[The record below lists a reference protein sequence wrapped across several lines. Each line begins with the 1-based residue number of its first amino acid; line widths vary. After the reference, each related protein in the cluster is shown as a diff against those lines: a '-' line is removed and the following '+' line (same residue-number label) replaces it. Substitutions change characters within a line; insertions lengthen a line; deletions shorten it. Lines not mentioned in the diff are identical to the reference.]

1 MKRLRPQLS
10 YANVIATLALF
21 LALAG
26 GAVAASHLG
35 KNSVGS
41 KQLKKNAV
49 TTAKIKK
56 QAVTGAKV
64 KKDTL
69 TGTQINEAK
78 LGTVPNANHAV
89 SADTVASEPTHFIGA
104 PGEPPFSSGSSN
116 APGEMGVVFPR
127 AGFFKDQ
134 AGVVHLQ
141 GIVKVGPTLPILFTL
156 PPGFRPAQNTIA
168 IQNAFCFGNCE
179 TDEGGDEETYT
190 RVLMVG
196 SGVVLEKLDLSGDVL
211 ASGEEGVVSLE
222 GITFRAES

>member
-1 MKRLRPQLS
+1 MPARRPSPAMIVAL
-10 YANVIATLALF
+10 IALVCALTGT
-21 LALAG
+21 AW
-26 GAVAASHLG
+26 AALG

-49 TTAKIKK
+49 VTAKIKK
-56 QAVTGAKV
+56 GAVTGAKV

-104 PGEPPFSSGSSN
+104 PGEPPFFGGASN
-116 APGEMGVVFPR
+116 APGELGVVFPR
-127 AGFFKDQ
+127 VGFFKDQ

-141 GIVKVGPTLPILFTL
+141 GIVKVGKGIPILFTL
-156 PPGFRPAQNTIA
+156 PPGFRPAQNTVA
-168 IQNAFCFGNCE
+168 IQNAFCAEDCE
-179 TDEGGDEETYT
+179 TDEAGDEETYT

-196 SGVVLEKLDLSGDVL
+196 SGTVLEKFDLSGDVL
-211 ASGEEGVVSLE
+211 AGAEEGLVSLE
-222 GITFRAES
+222 GLTFRAES